1 MRFLVIIAILYLA
14 YLALKVWIRRNVIG
28 PTSAPRGPAEQ
39 IDDLMVQDPVCGI
52 YFPRKSGVP
61 LNIDGKTLLFC
72 GEECKEKYL
81 AERAGKQ

>member
-1 MRFLVIIAILYLA
+1 MRLIIIVAILYFA
-14 YLALKVWIRRNVIG
+14 YLALKVWIRRNMIG
-28 PTSAPRGPAEQ
+28 PTRPPRGPGEQ

-52 YFPRKSGVP
+52 YFPKKTGVP

-81 AERAGKQ
+81 AERAGKK